1 MKNHIKQMNQR
12 IRLCLSEIELHSD
25 SAERL
30 ILITGAVESR
40 YQYLRQYP
48 SGIARS
54 YWQIE
59 TATCLDNIKNY
70 LVFRKSRLKKIADS
84 CMISTDT
91 ILELNDNTAP
101 KLLEINLHFAI
112 CMARIKYY
120 RVPKKLPDADD
131 IEGLGQYYIKYY
143 NAGGKSTMK
152 KWMDAQKLL

>member
-1 MKNHIKQMNQR
+1 M
-12 IRLCLSEIELHSD
+12 HSP

-30 ILITGAVESR
+30 ILGTGAIESR

-70 LVFRKSRLKKIADS
+70 LVYRKSKLKKIADS
-84 CMISTDT
+84 CMVTTDT
-91 ILELNDNTAP
+91 ILKLNDNTAP